1 MRIVLIDDNDDIRF
15 LMRFQ
20 LEMIGLSVVGEG
32 ANGLEGIEVVRR
44 QRPDLV
50 VVDMAMPGLDGVDT
64 TYAIKAG
71 MPRATVVA
79 FTSTSDRRAIG
90 HILEAGAEV
99 HFDKMRWQSV
109 IDWIDERARLN
120 SRAAAS

>member
-1 MRIVLIDDNDDIRF
+1 
-15 LMRFQ
+15 
-20 LEMIGLSVVGEG
+20 
-32 ANGLEGIEVVRR
+32 
-44 QRPDLV
+44 
-50 VVDMAMPGLDGVDT
+50 MAMPGLDGGDT

-71 MPRATVVA
+71 VPQTTVVA

-90 HILEAGAEV
+90 HILDAGADV

-109 IDWIDERARLN
+109 IDWIDERARED

>member
-44 QRPDLV
+44 EQPDLV
-50 VVDMAMPGLDGVDT
+50 VMDMAMPGLDGVDT
-64 TYAIKAG
+64 TYAIKVG
-71 MPRATVVA
+71 TPQTTVVA
-79 FTSTSDRRAIG
+79 FTSTTDRRSIT

-109 IDWIDERARLN
+109 IDWIGDRARQH
-120 SRAAAS
+120 SRSSAS